1 MKIKHKIGFFAIFSS
16 LIHYFPVN
24 LHWMIAWS
32 NVQLLAFYKKKRNSP
47 YLGPMILNQA
57 QNEVFHHI
65 PLSLEPKFSLK
76 LNMMIACNNI

>member
-16 LIHYFPVN
+16 LVHYFPFN

-32 NVQLLAFYKKKRNSP
+32 NVQLLVLQKKFNSP

-65 PLSLEPKFSLK
+65 LLSLEPKFSLK